1 MFNQSASSCK
11 TNSTGSSFGSLNTSL
26 NVSEELLTTMDTLMH
41 SLSSGDFSSVD
52 PNQFYSLLDTLQGLD
67 GLNPADL
74 HQLEHSYS
82 QYLKAA
88 ASLNSSS
95 ISSLSSNSGGILI
108 PRNNRPTHISPI
120 VSPHVSPKVSPSNS
134 PLACSPQMANSQ
146 FRSMLGSGSTAL
158 GLMVGN
164 AYAGSPNV
172 SPNHSPVGSPV
183 MRQNALLSSGSLS
196 SSNTPSH
203 LSPNR
208 IQVLSN
214 TPSQSYASQISGF
227 TAPPVN
233 TERQFVNDQS
243 TEQQYLQAAANSN
256 LLLDDDEDEFN
267 WSLIL

>member
-1 MFNQSASSCK
+1 
-11 TNSTGSSFGSLNTSL
+11 
-26 NVSEELLTTMDTLMH
+26 MH